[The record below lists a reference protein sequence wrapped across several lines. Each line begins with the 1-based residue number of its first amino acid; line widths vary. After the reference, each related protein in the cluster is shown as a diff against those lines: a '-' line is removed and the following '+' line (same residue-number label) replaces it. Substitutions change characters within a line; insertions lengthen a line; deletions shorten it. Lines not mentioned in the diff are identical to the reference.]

1 MIVMD
6 TITFDN
12 KYIMDNYSGYTS
24 ELFIHT
30 MVSMMIKV
38 WITSSYNQLLQYRYN
53 YLQEWIVVIDNSG
66 LLYRCGYYNYSF
78 MDSYHDP

>member
-12 KYIMDNYSGYTS
+12 KCIMDNYSGYTS
-24 ELFIHT
+24 ELSIHT

-66 LLYRCGYYNYSF
+66 SLYSCGCYNYSF

>member
-1 MIVMD
+1 
-6 TITFDN
+6 
-12 KYIMDNYSGYTS
+12 
-24 ELFIHT
+24 

-66 LLYRCGYYNYSF
+66 LLYSCGYYNYSF